1 MKESLRKHLV
11 TILFIAG
18 GALLGYLYYRFVGC
32 ASGSCAIAS
41 NPFSSMA
48 YVALIGWLL
57 SRLVTGKGCCCC
69 SGQCDLPEKED

>member
-1 MKESLRKHLV
+1 MKEFLRKHLV

-32 ASGSCAIAS
+32 ASGSCAIGA

-69 SGQCDLPEKED
+69 SGQCDLSDKEE